1 MARLPCRHAVCLD
14 GHRTGSST
22 NVQTDRRGCTVIINM
37 TSEFPAPVRQEQWMG
52 PYVNVIKETR
62 SLIFAYG
69 LLNADGEL
77 PQRTNAVMKA
87 SRGLND

>member
-1 MARLPCRHAVCLD
+1 
-14 GHRTGSST
+14 
-22 NVQTDRRGCTVIINM
+22 
-37 TSEFPAPVRQEQWMG
+37 MG

-62 SLIFAYG
+62 SLIFADG

-77 PQRTNAVMKA
+77 SQRTNAVMKA

>member
-1 MARLPCRHAVCLD
+1 MASD
-14 GHRTGSST
+14 F
-22 NVQTDRRGCTVIINM
+22 Q
-37 TSEFPAPVRQEQWMG
+37 APVRREQWMG

>member
-1 MARLPCRHAVCLD
+1 
-14 GHRTGSST
+14 
-22 NVQTDRRGCTVIINM
+22 
-37 TSEFPAPVRQEQWMG
+37 MG

-77 PQRTNAVMKA
+77 SQRRLLDTKA
-87 SRGLND
+87 CILIFDGVIMPGLLRNQKSLCAALPEW

>member
-1 MARLPCRHAVCLD
+1 
-14 GHRTGSST
+14 
-22 NVQTDRRGCTVIINM
+22 
-37 TSEFPAPVRQEQWMG
+37 MG

-77 PQRTNAVMKA
+77 SQRTNAVMKA
-87 SRGLND
+87 SRGLTD